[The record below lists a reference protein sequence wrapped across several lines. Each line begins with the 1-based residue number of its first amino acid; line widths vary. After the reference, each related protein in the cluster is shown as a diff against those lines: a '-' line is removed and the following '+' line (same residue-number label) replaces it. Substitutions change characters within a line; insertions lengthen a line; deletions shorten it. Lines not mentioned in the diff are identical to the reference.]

1 MNPTEAVTMDH
12 PETSV
17 TPDVA
22 AVAEPQKASAT
33 GLRAL
38 LARRNEL
45 SRESYYGIRELEL
58 KDADPM
64 RYERFYS
71 ALRVGMFS
79 AREVSK
85 FVSASPGSREMG
97 ELLFGL
103 LTPEGD
109 CVGIS
114 QGLAG
119 NIACMPI
126 GVRWM
131 ITNDYEHNPGIRE
144 GDIFS
149 GDDPSTMGAIHPG
162 DCFTY
167 LPIFHEGELVGW
179 AVGMNHIIDVG
190 SMIGGSWPPFSPDTF
205 TDGFVMPLTKTGENY
220 EYHAWWLHMWK
231 RRTRAA
237 VFNILDEKMRL
248 SGCQMI
254 ERKVREVVA
263 EFGRDYFIEGVRE
276 IIEDGRR
283 AVKRNVRAL
292 AVPGRTR
299 NATFRTAGYAGVG
312 VLFPLADREYLIH
325 VPVESRV
332 DADAGLMVDTAG
344 ASPWGFHSYN
354 GYTGALSGAVY
365 LSAMD
370 GYAHNTKINQGLME
384 HVQVGAD
391 KGSVL
396 NPDYEHASASNPW
409 ATTVSIISCAISNA
423 SRGFLAR
430 GYVEECW
437 TGEAS
442 WDGVQGSGILPN
454 GQGWG
459 FTNLQYVGGSGMG
472 AFAYKDGAPTAWTNW
487 NHRSDIGNAEEWE
500 YVTPTLYYI
509 GRGLVPEY
517 CGHGKYRG
525 ALGHSATYVIIN
537 PGRLAINR
545 GGGTGARNTVFAN
558 GMCGGYP
565 GPGVFIKSFH
575 GTNMRELMAASEP
588 YPRSPWE
595 LDEFIADGRL
605 KAARST
611 AWKKDFPPFEVKD
624 GDIYSQAAG
633 AGGGWGDPLER
644 DPALVLEDVQH
655 GWLGQDTASEIYGV
669 VLSGAPG
676 QEAVDDAATSELRKT
691 IRAQRLA
698 RGVPVKAWWKAQ
710 RRRVQ
715 AGEFI
720 GPVRLMHGECL
731 GFEHYRDEFTSFWA
745 LPPDFAFEDQEASS

>member
-1 MNPTEAVTMDH
+1 M
-12 PETSV
+12 
-17 TPDVA
+17 TPPNEA
-22 AVAEPQKASAT
+22 AVLEVRTRSAA
-33 GLRAL
+33 GGAGRSLKAL
-38 LARRNEL
+38 LAERDRL
-45 SRESYYGIRELEL
+45 STDSYYGLTDLSL
-58 KDADPM
+58 KDADPP

-71 ALRVGMFS
+71 ALRVGLFS

-109 CVGIS
+109 PIGIS

-119 NIACMPI
+119 SLASMPI

-131 ITNDYEHNPGIRE
+131 IENDYETNPGIRE

-149 GDDPSTMGAIHPG
+149 GDDPYTMGAIHPG

-167 LPIFHEGELVGW
+167 LPIFAQGRLVAW
-179 AVGMNHIIDVG
+179 ASGMNHIMDVG
-190 SMIGGSWPPFSPDTF
+190 SMIGGSWPPFSQDTF
-205 TDGFVMPLTKTGENY
+205 TDGFVMPLTKTGEHY
-220 EYHAWWLHMWK
+220 EYHAWWLQVWK

-254 ERKVREVVA
+254 ERKVHEVIA
-263 EFGRDYFIEGVRE
+263 EFGIDYFIAGVRE

-283 AVKRNVRAL
+283 EVKRNVRAL
-292 AVPGRTR
+292 AVPGRAR
-299 NATFRTAGYAGVG
+299 NAAFRTAGYTGVG

-332 DADAGLMVDTAG
+332 DGTAGLGIDTAG

-354 GYTGALSGAVY
+354 GFPGALEGAAY

-370 GYAHNTKINQGLME
+370 GYAHGSKINHGLMQ
-384 HVQVGAD
+384 HVRVGAE

-396 NPDYEHASASNPW
+396 NPDYEHAAASNPW

-430 GYVEECW
+430 GYLEECW

-459 FTNLQYVGGSGMG
+459 FTNLQFVGGSGMG
-472 AFAYKDGAPTAWTNW
+472 AFAYKDGLPTAWTNW
-487 NHRSDIGNAEEWE
+487 NHRSDIGNVEEWE
-500 YVTPTLYYI
+500 YVTPALYYI
-509 GRGLVPEY
+509 GRRLVPEY
-517 CGHGKYRG
+517 CGHGKFRG
-525 ALGHSATYVIIN
+525 GVGHSATYVIRN
-537 PGRLAINR
+537 PGKLALNR
-545 GGGTGARNTVFAN
+545 GGGTMARGTVIAN
-558 GMCGGYP
+558 GMAGGYP
-565 GPGVFIKSFH
+565 APGVFVKTYH
-575 GTNMRELMAASEP
+575 ETNMHERMAAGAPFPS
-588 YPRSPWE
+588 SPWE
-595 LDEFIADGRL
+595 IDEFIASGEL
-605 KAARST
+605 EARRAT
-611 AWKKDFPPFEVKD
+611 TWKQDTPPIEMKD
-624 GDIYSQAAG
+624 GDIYTHASG

-644 DPALVLEDVQH
+644 DPARVQEDLVR
-655 GWLGQDTASEIYGV
+655 GWLGVETAREVYGV
-669 VLSGAPG
+669 VFDGAPG
-676 QEAVDDAATSELRKT
+676 NETVDPEGTAKLRQT
-691 IRAQRLA
+691 IRQRRLQ
-698 RGVPVKAWWKAQ
+698 RGVPVKDWWRAE

-715 AGEFI
+715 AGDFI
-720 GPVRLMHGECL
+720 ETVRAMHQESMR
-731 GFEHYRDEFTSFWA
+731 FARYREEFTGFWA
-745 LPPDFAFEDQEASS
+745 LAPDFDYDPEGEQR

>member
-1 MNPTEAVTMDH
+1 MLMTPTES
-12 PETSV
+12 TSI
-17 TPDVA
+17 DRSA
-22 AVAEPQKASAT
+22 SDAELSPSPN
-33 GLRAL
+33 LRRL
-38 LARRNEL
+38 LAERDRL
-45 SRESYYGIRELEL
+45 SKGCYYGLHEMRL
-58 KDADPM
+58 KDAEPT
-64 RYERFYS
+64 RYERFHS
-71 ALRVGMFS
+71 ALRVGLFS

-109 CVGIS
+109 PVGIS

-119 NIACMPI
+119 NIACFPI

-131 ITNDYEHNPGIRE
+131 INNGYEDNPGIHE

-149 GDDPSTMGAIHPG
+149 GDDPQTMGAIHPG

-167 LPIFHEGELVGW
+167 LPIFYSGRLVAW
-179 AVGMNHIIDVG
+179 AAGMNHIIDVG
-190 SMIGGSWPPFSPDTF
+190 SMIGGSWPPFSQDTF
-205 TDGFVMPLTKTGENY
+205 TDGFVVPLTKTGEHY
-220 EYHAWWLHMWK
+220 EYHAWWLEMWK

-254 ERKVREVVA
+254 ERKVHEVIA
-263 EFGRDYFIEGVRE
+263 EFGLEYFIEGTRE

-283 AVKRNVRAL
+283 AVRRNVREL
-292 AVPGRTR
+292 AVPGRAR
-299 NATFRTAGYAGVG
+299 NATFRAAGYSGVG
-312 VLFPLADREYLIH
+312 VLFPLAAREYLIH

-332 DADAGLMVDTAG
+332 DGDAGLIIDTAG

-354 GYTGALSGAVY
+354 GYKGGLAGAVY

-370 GYAHNTKINQGLME
+370 GYAHNTKISQGLME

-391 KGSVL
+391 LGSVL

-409 ATTVSIISCAISNA
+409 ATTVSVISCSISNA
-423 SRGFLAR
+423 SRGFQAR
-430 GYVEECW
+430 GYLEECW

-454 GQGWG
+454 GKGWG
-459 FTNLQYVGGSGMG
+459 FTNLQYVGASGMG
-472 AFAYKDGAPTAWTNW
+472 AFCYKDGLPTVWTNW

-500 YVTPTLYYI
+500 YVTPALYYL
-509 GRGLVPEY
+509 GRRLVPEY

-525 ALGHSATYVIIN
+525 AIGHSAAYVILN

-545 GGGTGARNTVFAN
+545 GGGTGARNTVIAN

-565 GPGVFIKSFH
+565 APGVFIKTLH
-575 GTNMRELMAASEP
+575 GTNMRELMERGDP
-588 YPRSPWE
+588 YPSSPWE
-595 LDEFIADGRL
+595 LDEFVASGRL

-611 AWKKDFPPFEVKD
+611 AWKQDFPPHEMKD
-624 GDIYSQAAG
+624 GDLYAQAAG
-633 AGGGWGDPLER
+633 AGGGWGDPIER
-644 DPALVLEDVQH
+644 DPALVLDDVQND
-655 GWLGQDTASEIYGV
+655 WIDRDTAREVYGV
-669 VLSGAPG
+669 IVAGNG
-676 QEAVDDAATSELRKT
+676 RAATLDEAAT
-691 IRAQRLA
+691 VAQRKALRA
-698 RGVPVKAWWKAQ
+698 RRLSRGVPVKEWWKAT
-710 RRRVQ
+710 RPRVL

-720 GPVRLMHGECL
+720 EPVRSMHRDCL
-731 GFEHYRDEFTSFWA
+731 RFEHYRDEFTGFWA
-745 LPPDFAFEDQEASS
+745 LDATFAYIEEDAA